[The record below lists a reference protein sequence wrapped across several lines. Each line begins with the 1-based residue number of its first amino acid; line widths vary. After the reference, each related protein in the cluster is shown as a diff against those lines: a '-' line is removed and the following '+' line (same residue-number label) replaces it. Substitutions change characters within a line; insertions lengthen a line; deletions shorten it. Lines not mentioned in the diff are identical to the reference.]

1 MILHILSH
9 RTCDFGT
16 ILAIYLFALYILVIL
31 HRVYL
36 NYTCDFIYFVTSYLR
51 FWNHTCDLPIC
62 SLHTCDFTSR
72 VPKLYLRFYIFCH
85 IILAILEPYL
95 RFYYLL
101 FTYLRFYMF
110 DKPYLR
116 FYMFDTTMLAI

>member
-72 VPKLYLRFYIFCH
+72 VPKLYLRFYIFVTS
-85 IILAILEPYL
+85 YL
-95 RFYYLL
+95 RFWNHTCD
-101 FTYLRFYMF
+101 FTICSLHTCDFICLTNHTCEFKSMTLTSLR
-110 DKPYLR
+110 
-116 FYMFDTTMLAI
+116 